1 MRDLPDP
8 GFAGDDGAAD
18 PVLAEALAGY
28 DRAAVQREVDTAN
41 RGHHEV
47 LARLQDTRLLV
58 PVMAVVTEYEEST
71 ARVDEEP
78 TTAGLP
84 REKTSDMAA
93 VLMTGRDGRT
103 ALLAFTGT
111 PGLERWD
118 PAARPVPVPARQAA
132 RAAIQDEAAA
142 LLLDVAGPVRF
153 VVQGEDLTSL
163 AAGHR
168 LTRLDAGRWAWVTSP
183 AGPSGSTGP

>member
-18 PVLAEALAGY
+18 PVLAEALVDY
-28 DRAAVQREVDTAN
+28 DRAAGQGQAEAATRASQ
-41 RGHHEV
+41 EV

-58 PVMAVVTEYEEST
+58 PVVAVVTEFEDTNTGPGADDAAS
-71 ARVDEEP
+71 
-78 TTAGLP
+78 GLP

-111 PGLERWD
+111 AAMDRWD

-132 RAAIQDEAAA
+132 RAAIQDEASA
-142 LLLDVAGPVRF
+142 LLLDVAGPAMF

-168 LTRLDAGRWAWVTSP
+168 LTRLDADRWAWVTTP
-183 AGPSGSTGP
+183 VPPPS